1 MSGDRAMEGNSISY
15 QKKPRIM
22 WIDIMRGL
30 LMFWVIFG
38 HITEDKAQIVYI
50 YSFHM
55 PAYFF
60 LTGMTLAFRKD
71 QQLGAFVLDKFLGL
85 MVPYFVL
92 NLYAAPFR
100 EWLEVVGEANSQS
113 FPDLLFGIMYSNADS
128 GYKMAS
134 NTLWFIPCLFLSV
147 VIFYLITR
155 LCRQYRV
162 PLLPVDSEHSAIFQC
177 LEPGNAIEKIL
188 LTASGG
194 PFRTYDAEQLKS
206 VSKSQALAHPTW
218 NMGAKITIDSA
229 SMMNKGFEVIEAHW
243 LFDVDADRIQVVVHP
258 QSVIHSMVQFR
269 DGAVK
274 AQLGMPDM
282 RLPIQ
287 YAFAYPKRLD
297 SDYER
302 LDFFQLHDLTFE
314 KPDTTRFRCLKLA
327 YDALAEGGN
336 MACIMNAANE
346 IANRAFIDDVI
357 PFTRI
362 AEIIEQTMQHV
373 DKQFDCSLETY
384 LDTDRKARE
393 YARTLI

>member
-71 QQLGAFVLDKFLGL
+71 QRLGAFVLDKFLGL

-134 NTLWFIPCLFLSV
+134 NTLWFIPCLFLASVLFFCIKKLCSGDMCMMTTFTAALVFSCWVANLNHGGGGPSHYRGAIFSV
-147 VIFYLITR
+147 VFVLAGYLFSQHRVQIDAAVSHYKGIALAAVPALLVIGWRLAVRNGYVSIIHNEYKSLLLFYASALVTT
-155 LCRQYRV
+155 LA
-162 PLLPVDSEHSAIFQC
+162 LAIFLMLAAKSKAILKVCKPIDFIGRKTLPYIAFQVPFMK
-177 LEPGNAIEKIL
+177 LMWHYMPGTFGTKAMPWLLLQTVIL
-188 LTASGG
+188 YFGMMPFAWAVDRYVPRASV
-194 PFRTYDAEQLKS
+194 LK
-206 VSKSQALAHPTW
+206 TW
-218 NMGAKITIDSA
+218 IGA
-229 SMMNKGFEVIEAHW
+229 G
-243 LFDVDADRIQVVVHP
+243 R
-258 QSVIHSMVQFR
+258 
-269 DGAVK
+269 
-274 AQLGMPDM
+274 
-282 RLPIQ
+282 
-287 YAFAYPKRLD
+287 KRLG
-297 SDYER
+297 S
-302 LDFFQLHDLTFE
+302 
-314 KPDTTRFRCLKLA
+314 
-327 YDALAEGGN
+327 GN
-336 MACIMNAANE
+336 VQYQE
-346 IANRAFIDDVI
+346 
-357 PFTRI
+357 
-362 AEIIEQTMQHV
+362 E
-373 DKQFDCSLETY
+373 Y
-384 LDTDRKARE
+384 RK
-393 YARTLI
+393 